1 MVRALRETDV
11 VSRLRAACKEA
22 GGQSRWADSAGVTPQ
37 YVSDVLL
44 GRRAPGDSVLRPLG
58 LQRDI
63 RYVPREPES
72 VELCDADGVVL
83 VRAERVFS

>member
-1 MVRALRETDV
+1 M
-11 VSRLRAACKEA
+11 
-22 GGQSRWADSAGVTPQ
+22 TPQ